1 MGPFNW
7 IDIDGIRYSWDG
19 QGSISCSGRFAY
31 QTQLDGSS
39 LTGLEIE
46 NEDGEAAGV
55 LNVDFAAMQLSFVP
69 YVGVESPHMV
79 LLCGDGQSQQEC
91 SLQSITAP
99 LHDLLVSADPLGWDS
114 WSDCVAAVE
123 VISPGEGHILSWDSF
138 HFDEADR
145 LPELAATP
153 GLSQPSA
160 LAVNEISISLDMSN
174 HVLDFIP
181 PSHEI

>member
-19 QGSISCSGRFAY
+19 QDNIVCSGRFAY

-99 LHDLLVSADPLGWDS
+99 LHDLLASPLVRDTFCRGTHSTSMRPTGCRNW
-114 WSDCVAAVE
+114 
-123 VISPGEGHILSWDSF
+123 PPH
-138 HFDEADR
+138 R
-145 LPELAATP
+145 
-153 GLSQPSA
+153 
-160 LAVNEISISLDMSN
+160 ISLNRQHRRSTR
-174 HVLDFIP
+174 
-181 PSHEI
+181 SASAWT

>member
-31 QTQLDGSS
+31 QTQLDGSR

-91 SLQSITAP
+91 SLQSNTAP
-99 LHDLLVSADPLGWDS
+99 LHDLLASADPLGWDS

>member
-31 QTQLDGSS
+31 QTQLDGSR

-91 SLQSITAP
+91 SLQSITAS
-99 LHDLLVSADPLGWDS
+99 LHDLLASADPLGWDS